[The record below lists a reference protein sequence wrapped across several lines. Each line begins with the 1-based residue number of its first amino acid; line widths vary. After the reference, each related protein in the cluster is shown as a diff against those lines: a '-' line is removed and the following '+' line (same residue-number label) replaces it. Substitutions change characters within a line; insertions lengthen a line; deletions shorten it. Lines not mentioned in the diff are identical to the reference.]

1 MRIYMMNDPYKIL
14 GVSESASDEEIK
26 NAYRELAKK
35 YHPDNYADSPL
46 ADVANKKMQE
56 LNEAFDQIMNARR
69 INSANRQPTQQTS
82 YQDTGYRQPQDPQ
95 AYAQSNDS
103 QTGSSSGMADIRRMI
118 QTNRL
123 VEAEEL
129 LDGIP
134 ANNRDAEW
142 YFLKGSVYFSRG
154 WLDDALNHFNT
165 ACRLNPNNPEYRAA
179 LNRMMWQKQGNMGGS
194 HDHPYLTPR
203 SSRTGGCD
211 ACSMCQGLI
220 CADCC
225 CECMGGDLISCC

>member
-1 MRIYMMNDPYKIL
+1 MMNDPYKIL

-46 ADVANKKMQE
+46 ADVANQKMQE
-56 LNEAFDQIMNARR
+56 LNEA
-69 INSANRQPTQQTS
+69 
-82 YQDTGYRQPQDPQ
+82 
-95 AYAQSNDS
+95 
-103 QTGSSSGMADIRRMI
+103 
-118 QTNRL
+118 
-123 VEAEEL
+123 
-129 LDGIP
+129 
-134 ANNRDAEW
+134 
-142 YFLKGSVYFSRG
+142 
-154 WLDDALNHFNT
+154 

-179 LNRMMWQKQGNMGGS
+179 LNRMMWQKQGNMGGNP
-194 HDHPYLTPR
+194 DHPYRTPQ
-203 SSRTGGCD
+203 SNRTGGCD

>member
-1 MRIYMMNDPYKIL
+1 MNDPYKVL
-14 GVSESASDEEIK
+14 GVSPEASDEEIK

-46 ADVANKKMQE
+46 ADVANQKMQE
-56 LNEAFDQIMNARR
+56 LNDAFDKVMNERR
-69 INSANRQPTQQTS
+69 LKGSPAGDRQPQQDAS
-82 YQDTGYRQPQDPQ
+82 DTGYQQNQ
-95 AYAQSNDS
+95 YYSQNQNAQNGRFS
-103 QTGSSSGMADIRRMI
+103 DIRRLI

-134 ANNRDAEW
+134 AGSRDAEW
-142 YFLKGSVYFSRG
+142 YFLKGSVFFSRG
-154 WLDDALNHFNT
+154 WLDDAMNHFNT

-179 LNRMMWQKQGNMGGS
+179 LNRMMWQRQGNMGGNPNQ
-194 HDHPYLTPR
+194 PYRTPQ
-203 SSRTGGCD
+203 RTASGCT
-211 ACSMCQGLI
+211 ACDMCQGLI

>member
-1 MRIYMMNDPYKIL
+1 MINDPYKIL

-56 LNEAFDQIMNARR
+56 LNEAFDQVMNARR
-69 INSANRQPTQQTS
+69 MSAAGQQATQQTQ
-82 YQDTGYRQPQDPQ
+82 YQNAGYYRQD
-95 AYAQSNDS
+95 AQNYTQSGYDHAEPCN
-103 QTGSSSGMADIRRMI
+103 GMADIRRMI

-129 LDGIP
+129 LNGIP
-134 ANNRDAEW
+134 TANRDAEW

-194 HDHPYLTPR
+194 PGHPYRTPQ
-203 SSRTGGCD
+203 SNRTGGCD
-211 ACSMCQGLI
+211 ACSVCQGLI